1 LDVEGE
7 GRVDGIEVE
16 LAHLL
21 EWAKL
26 EVSRIV
32 YNEQLR
38 HKAAPKDMK

>member
-1 LDVEGE
+1 LDVEVE
-7 GRVDGIEVE
+7 GRIDSIEIE

-21 EWAKL
+21 QWVKL